1 MQSQCGAILNRR
13 ELLSLGALGLNRSK
27 PVCLGDYYSSCRI
40 SRSRSGVPSSLGAN
54 STVVWLQNWTDG
66 APEHQ
71 SCLCGDR
78 STSLLSPAPQEH
90 SGATAPM
97 RSPRLD
103 ISIHTLPRSMSTDT
117 SLVHHN
123 MHESPLPHISDS
135 AISWRLPAVLI
146 DMDEYWLS
154 DVPELMGLWSG
165 CRSRYSW
172 NNKIC
177 GELCI
182 QYLSSGYNCIF
193 FMTFSNLWQ

>member
-1 MQSQCGAILNRR
+1 M
-13 ELLSLGALGLNRSK
+13 
-27 PVCLGDYYSSCRI
+27 
-40 SRSRSGVPSSLGAN
+40 
-54 STVVWLQNWTDG
+54 
-66 APEHQ
+66 HQ
-71 SCLCGDR
+71 SCLCRDR
-78 STSLLSPAPQEH
+78 STLMLSPVLRAPLEH

-103 ISIHTLPRSMSTDT
+103 ISVHTPSVLVSTSTDT

-123 MHESPLPHISDS
+123 VHESPLPHISDS

-172 NNKIC
+172 NNKIRD
-177 GELCI
+177 ELYI
-182 QYLSSGYNCIF
+182 QYLLYGYNCIIL
-193 FMTFSNLWQ
+193 FMTVINLWQSFVHFYDTALIIFIRICFILSLIIVLLTLQFGD